1 MLLGDK
7 MIDYGLIG
15 KRIQRA
21 RTAAGQT
28 QEALAERV
36 HISTNY
42 LSKVENGREKPNLE
56 MLAKLSSAVD
66 ISLTSLLADVVE
78 GTDAYLHGEMAALL
92 KSCSTEQTKLI
103 YDIARC
109 VVKNSRV

>member
-21 RTAAGQT
+21 RTTAGQT
-28 QEALAERV
+28 QEVLAERV
-36 HISTNY
+36 QISTNY

-56 MLAKLSSAVD
+56 MLAKISSAVD
-66 ISLTSLLADVVE
+66 IPLTSLLADVVE
-78 GTDAYLHGEMAALL
+78 GADTYLRGEMATLL
-92 KSCSTEQTKLI
+92 KSCSAEQTKLI
-103 YDIARC
+103 YDIAQC
-109 VVKNSRV
+109 IVNSKT